1 MAGSPGALPS
11 ESRGIYEGMEEANE
25 LQALRSRLV
34 TSILEERR
42 QVERALHDGAQQDL
56 VAISVRLQIVRNLV
70 ATAPDE
76 ALEALDE
83 VQGEVRSALD
93 QLKTLAGGIYPA
105 ILDAR
110 GLPDALRQA
119 TGASKAATRVEAA
132 ELGRYPAEI
141 EAAVFFLWRA
151 VLDGLGSGE
160 EALISVRDDG
170 EALRVEIAAGR
181 SLDLAGT
188 RDLVEGAGGA
198 ITGESQPGSAR
209 IGVTFPPAS

>member
-1 MAGSPGALPS
+1 
-11 ESRGIYEGMEEANE
+11 MEEANE
-25 LQALRSRLV
+25 LQALCSRLV
-34 TSILEERR
+34 TSILDERR
-42 QVERALHDGAQQDL
+42 RVERTLHDGAQQDL
-56 VAISVRLQIVRNLV
+56 VAISVRLQTARDVV

-83 VQGEVRSALD
+83 VQREVRNALD
-93 QLKTLAGGIYPA
+93 QLKTLASGIYPA

-119 TGASKAATRVEAA
+119 TGASKGATRVEAS

-151 VLDGLGSGE
+151 VLDGLGCGE

-170 EALRVEIAAGR
+170 EALRVEIVAR
-181 SLDLAGT
+181 RLLDLAGA

-198 ITGESQPGSAR
+198 ITGESQSGGTR
-209 IGVTFPPAS
+209 FDVTFTLGS

>member
-1 MAGSPGALPS
+1 
-11 ESRGIYEGMEEANE
+11 MEEASE
-25 LQALRSRLV
+25 LQALRLRLV

-42 QVERALHDGAQQDL
+42 QLERALHDGAQQDL
-56 VAISVRLQIVRNLV
+56 VAISVRLQTARNLV

-83 VQGEVRSALD
+83 VQREVRNALD
-93 QLKTLAGGIYPA
+93 QLKTLASGIYPA

-119 TGASKAATRVEAA
+119 AGASTAATRVEAA

-160 EALISVRDDG
+160 DALISVSDDG
-170 EALRVEIAAGR
+170 QALRVEIVAGR
-181 SLDLAGT
+181 PLDLA
-188 RDLVEGAGGA
+188 RASDLVEAAGGA
-198 ITGESQPGSAR
+198 ITGGSQPVGVD
-209 IGVTFPPAS
+209 VTFPYAS

>member
-1 MAGSPGALPS
+1 
-11 ESRGIYEGMEEANE
+11 MEEAGE
-25 LQALRSRLV
+25 LQVLRSRLV
-34 TSILEERR
+34 TSILDERR

-83 VQGEVRSALD
+83 VQREVRHALD
-93 QLKTLAGGIYPA
+93 QLKTLASGIYPA
-105 ILDAR
+105 ILDSL

-119 TGASKAATRVEAA
+119 AGASKAATRVEAA
-132 ELGRYPAEI
+132 GLGRYPAEI
-141 EAAVFFLWRA
+141 EAAVYFLWRA

-160 EALISVRDDG
+160 DALISVRDIG
-170 EALRVEIAAGR
+170 QALRVEIFAGR
-181 SLDLAGT
+181 PLDLVGA

-198 ITGESQPGSAR
+198 ITGESQSGGAR
-209 IGVTFPPAS
+209 IDVKFPLAS